1 MNFVWLL
8 RKKYDALWER
18 HPRLML
24 VVFLG
29 VFLCAGVIGG
39 FFIPRREMSEC
50 NKKYRFINAKIVCG
64 EKDVIRKT
72 GYIEIQEKIN
82 DLIKAKRDD
91 GAIAETAVYFRDL
104 EHGPTFGINELAS
117 FAPASLLKIPLAF
130 VYLRSAEIHPELLKD
145 KIKFTGTAD
154 NEWQRIKPKESA
166 MPNESYSIEDLLRLM
181 LAYSDNTSYDIL
193 EQFLADSPRRMSFRK
208 ETFQEIG
215 LIEPKDLVEETITV
229 RGYASLFR
237 ILYNVSFLNPEL
249 SEKMLTWLAESDYR
263 DGLVTGVP
271 QGISVA
277 HKFGE
282 RVIEPTGDKQLH
294 DCGIVYYPGNP
305 YLLCIMTK
313 GNDWNELTDTIAT
326 ISKMVYEEV
335 DSKRY

>member
-1 MNFVWLL
+1 MG
-8 RKKYDALWER
+8 
-18 HPRLML
+18 
-24 VVFLG
+24 VVGSL
-29 VFLCAGVIGG
+29 
-39 FFIPRREMSEC
+39 FIPRQEMEEC
-50 NKKYRFINAKIVCG
+50 NKEYKFINIKIVCG

-72 GYIEIQEKIN
+72 GYIEIQEKVN
-82 DLIKAKRDD
+82 DLIKTRRDA
-91 GAIAETAVYFRDL
+91 GAVTETAVYFRDL

-117 FAPASLLKIPLAF
+117 FAPASLLKLPLAF
-130 VYLRSAEIHPELLKD
+130 VYLRSAETHPELLKD
-145 KIKFTGTAD
+145 KIKFTGAND
-154 NEWQRIKPKESA
+154 NEQQRIKPKESA
-166 MPNESYSIEDLLRLM
+166 MPNESYSIENLLGFM

-193 EQFLADSPRRMSFRK
+193 ERFLGDSPRRMSFRK

-249 SEKMLTWLAESDYR
+249 SEKALTWLAESDYKE
-263 DGLVTGVP
+263 GLVAGVP

-282 RVIEPTGDKQLH
+282 RVIEPFGDKQLH

-305 YLLCIMTK
+305 YLLCVMTK
-313 GNDWNELTDTIAT
+313 GNDWDGLTDTIAT

-335 DSKRY
+335 DSRRY